1 MMPNNENDKDTS
13 SLPTDVSRDA
23 SKLNHPKPAS
33 RPTTPKSAIKGSG
46 QLRKEPL
53 FPSRTDMPT
62 PPKVAD
68 EPEKPRTPL
77 FPSWHSEK
85 SEKSDPEPPRTPLF
99 PSWHNERPPTRPM
112 ETAKPSEPLFPSR
125 SSSTNPNRHSANDS
139 DVEKPKT
146 PLFPSSNSKPRSSG
160 DDPDIPDKPLFP
172 STGGFRQ
179 SKTQS
184 HDPISIF
191 SGFTMMDNPTPPPV
205 QKPKP
210 SKPASRPKPETS
222 KQDRPASIF
231 DDFKFIKPKSEPE
244 PAPKAEAPQV
254 QPEAPE
260 ALKTPKAAE
269 SPAAPEAVS
278 PTVDVTPEPEPAPAP
293 PEQSAPP
300 VSKTPAVP
308 QQAASTPTVPTVSS
322 TPDVADVDVPD
333 VSETSDAPDTLA
345 VSDTSDSATIK
356 PELPKHEQAS
366 SMLGSFDFVKAPEP
380 ESQPTE
386 PDELPTPTVAAAEA
400 PESEATG
407 VTEAV
412 EPTEVVEV
420 PEDPETTG
428 IGEELPT
435 SSIWTDGFSSLKPIT
450 PLPPTITNFD
460 DDDDFDY
467 TPLFNELGAQVAASK
482 AESAAKPETEPEP
495 EPEPEAEEPEASDE
509 LGVIK
514 PLIIGH
520 QADLKP
526 STNPFSA
533 IVRQPLASPE
543 PEPEAM
549 QDPTLGVAEVSESVT
564 QVTPTVPTS
573 PTASTVPEAPEVPAA
588 LDSLTPPAAPA
599 PARIPTAAT
608 TPAPAVPE
616 APPVKPSK
624 ARKPVDVDKLKA
636 ELSEWGA
643 WASMPQLGS
652 KKRQDK
658 KKSKVG
664 GPSLVYRFPGDS
676 QVLQEVDIAVVME
689 STYPFTAG
697 DTAVSVQNIIRHNP
711 DLTFGVIHIADNS
724 NAPAK
729 SMFELPAN
737 VKWVDVIYLESTEV
751 SEKFS
756 GLVSSPVTDEQVREV
771 LDAIESSVTGNHEPM
786 HALYENAINPQ
797 TRTWSAWG
805 ALGHREFMNAA
816 IKAAGKADDI
826 SLSQLFDLAYNFFL
840 RIYTL
845 LDRVLPTARVYHA
858 HSSGN
863 AGLVAAAGAVQ
874 NKGKFFLTEHNLNI
888 RDSINK
894 LLSRDL
900 NRRVTS
906 EAPLKLTTDTFERFW
921 TQWWL
926 ELGALNYAE
935 AELITYLYPQAVTD
949 AQELGGAQEKA
960 EVLPDGIEWEDLEI
974 PRIWRQQAV
983 PKLERKIS
991 WKLAVVGDFQPS
1003 KGIIELIDA
1012 VKIMVDG
1019 GKTDVRVDLLKPADG
1034 STTDEPEYYSR
1045 CVAHIKQLSVE
1056 NYVRLRD
1063 VKDAR
1068 DVMHEYDALVVPSFQ
1083 ESQPHAALVA
1093 MTMGVPII
1101 GSSVGGMNALVTEE
1115 LSDAQHKKIGASG
1128 ELVPPGDSAAL
1139 ATLMAKLTQSPEL
1152 YRAWHENA
1160 LARIKAFYLLPQ
1172 VMRRYNAIY
1181 RNLGAGKHKV
1191 IGGMAMVP

>member
-1 MMPNNENDKDTS
+1 MPNNENEKDTS

-125 SSSTNPNRHSANDS
+125 SSSANPNRHSAKDS

-146 PLFPSSNSKPRSSG
+146 PLFPSSNSKPHSSG
-160 DDPDIPDKPLFP
+160 DDSDIPDKPLFP

-205 QKPKP
+205 RKPEP
-210 SKPASRPKPETS
+210 SKPESRPKPETS
-222 KQDRPASIF
+222 KRDRPASIF
-231 DDFKFIKPKSEPE
+231 DDFKFIKPKSEPDSEPE

-254 QPEAPE
+254 QPEAP
-260 ALKTPKAAE
+260 AAPKAPKVAE
-269 SPAAPEAVS
+269 AAPKMS
-278 PTVDVTPEPEPAPAP
+278 PIVDVTPEPEPAPAP
-293 PEQSAPP
+293 P
-300 VSKTPAVP
+300 VSGTPAAS
-308 QQAASTPTVPTVSS
+308 QQSASTPTIPTAPT
-322 TPDVADVDVPD
+322 TPDISDVPD
-333 VSETSDAPDTLA
+333 VSNTLDAPD
-345 VSDTSDSATIK
+345 VSDVPDASDSVIIE

-366 SMLGSFDFVKAPEP
+366 SLLGSFDFVKAPKP
-380 ESQPTE
+380 ESRPVE
-386 PDELPTPTVAAAEA
+386 PDEPPAPTEVAETPAAEA
-400 PESEATG
+400 AESVEA
-407 VTEAV
+407 
-412 EPTEVVEV
+412 VEV

-428 IGEELPT
+428 IEEELPT

-450 PLPPTITNFD
+450 PLPPTITHFD

-467 TPLFNELGAQVAASK
+467 TPLFNELGAQVVASK
-482 AESAAKPETEPEP
+482 AESAAKPEPEP
-495 EPEPEAEEPEASDE
+495 EPEFELEEPETSE
-509 LGVIK
+509 ESRTIK

-533 IVRQPLASPE
+533 VVRQPLVPSE
-543 PEPEAM
+543 PEPETA
-549 QDPTLGVAEVSESVT
+549 QDPTMGVAEAPESVA
-564 QVTPTVPTS
+564 QVTPAAPAAPTS
-573 PTASTVPEAPEVPAA
+573 LATSTVSEVPEASEVPAA
-588 LDSLTPPAAPA
+588 PEPSTPPEASA
-599 PARIPTAAT
+599 PARIPTAAI

-616 APPVKPSK
+616 APPAKPSK

-652 KKRQDK
+652 KKPQDK
-658 KKSKVG
+658 KKSKAG
-664 GPSLVYRFPGDS
+664 GPLLVYRFPGDS

-724 NAPAK
+724 NAPTK

-894 LLSRDL
+894 LLSRDF

-935 AELITYLYPQAVTD
+935 AELITYLYPQAVAE

-1012 VKIMVDG
+1012 VKLMVDG

-1083 ESQPHAALVA
+1083 ESQPQAALVA

>member
-1 MMPNNENDKDTS
+1 MMPNNENEKDTS

-23 SKLNHPKPAS
+23 SQLNHPKPAS

-46 QLRKEPL
+46 RLRKEPL

-125 SSSTNPNRHSANDS
+125 SPSTNQNRHSADNS
-139 DVEKPKT
+139 DAEKPKT

-160 DDPDIPDKPLFP
+160 DDSDIPDKPLFP

-205 QKPKP
+205 RKPEP
-210 SKPASRPKPETS
+210 PKPASRPKPETS
-222 KQDRPASIF
+222 KRDRPASIF
-231 DDFKFIKPKSEPE
+231 DDFNFIKPKSEPNSESE
-244 PAPKAEAPQV
+244 PTSKIEAPEV
-254 QPEAPE
+254 QPEAP
-260 ALKTPKAAE
+260 AVPKTPKVPKAAE
-269 SPAAPEAVS
+269 AAPKT
-278 PTVDVTPEPEPAPAP
+278 PKVDVTPEPEPTP

-300 VSKTPAVP
+300 VPHAPSAPRPVSKPTAPTTPE
-308 QQAASTPTVPTVSS
+308 
-322 TPDVADVDVPD
+322 
-333 VSETSDAPDTLA
+333 VSEVPGTSDTTDTTGVA
-345 VSDTSDSATIK
+345 EPSVSATVE
-356 PELPKHEQAS
+356 PEFAQHEQAS
-366 SMLGSFDFVKAPEP
+366 SLLGSFDFIKAPEP
-380 ESQPTE
+380 ESQPEE
-386 PDELPTPTVAAAEA
+386 PDEPPASTVAAETPAAEASEAEPAGTVGAAEVVESVEA
-400 PESEATG
+400 PE
-407 VTEAV
+407 
-412 EPTEVVEV
+412 
-420 PEDPETTG
+420 DMETTG

-435 SSIWTDGFSSLKPIT
+435 SSIWTDGFSSLKPIS
-450 PLPPTITNFD
+450 PLPPTITNFEE
-460 DDDDFDY
+460 DDDFDY

-482 AESAAKPETEPEP
+482 AEPEPEP
-495 EPEPEAEEPEASDE
+495 EPEPEEPEVSE
-509 LGVIK
+509 ESGVVK
-514 PLIIGH
+514 PIIIGH

-533 IVRQPLASPE
+533 VVRQPLVPSE
-543 PEPEAM
+543 PEPEAT
-549 QDPTLGVAEVSESVT
+549 QDPTLGVAETPESVA
-564 QVTPTVPTS
+564 QVTPTVPAASTT
-573 PTASTVPEAPEVPAA
+573 PTTPTVPEVAAAPA
-588 LDSLTPPAAPA
+588 DPAAPEPSVQPEAAA

-608 TPAPAVPE
+608 TPAPAIPE
-616 APPVKPSK
+616 APAAKPLK
-624 ARKPVDVDKLKA
+624 PKKPPVDVDKLKA

-643 WASMPQLGS
+643 WASMPQLGA
-652 KKRQDK
+652 KKSQDK

-711 DLTFGVIHIADNS
+711 DLTFGVIHIADDS

-737 VKWVDVIYLESTEV
+737 VKWVDVIYLESPEV

-756 GLVSSPVTDEQVREV
+756 GLVSLPVTDEQAREV

-805 ALGHREFMNAA
+805 TLGHREFMNAA
-816 IKAAGKADDI
+816 IKSAGKADDI

-863 AGLVAAAGAVQ
+863 AGLVAAAGAMQ

-900 NRRVTS
+900 NRRVTR

-935 AELITYLYPQAVTD
+935 AELITYLYPQAVSD
-949 AQELGGAQEKA
+949 AQELGGAQEKT

-1191 IGGMAMVP
+1191 IGGAAMVS

>member
-1 MMPNNENDKDTS
+1 MDITFIISSIAVFLGIILVLVVILLTAKRYLMPSGTVAITINDKEKLEVAQGS
-13 SLPTDVSRDA
+13 SLLSTLSENGVYLS
-23 SKLNHPKPAS
+23 
-33 RPTTPKSAIKGSG
+33 SACGGKGSCG
-46 QLRKEPL
+46 QC
-53 FPSRTDMPT
+53 
-62 PPKVAD
+62 KVQVV
-68 EPEKPRTPL
+68 EGGGEIL
-77 FPSWHSEK
+77 
-85 SEKSDPEPPRTPLF
+85 
-99 PSWHNERPPTRPM
+99 
-112 ETAKPSEPLFPSR
+112 
-125 SSSTNPNRHSANDS
+125 
-139 DVEKPKT
+139 DVEKGHFTRKEI
-146 PLFPSSNSKPRSSG
+146 KE
-160 DDPDIPDKPLFP
+160 
-172 STGGFRQ
+172 GFRLGCQ
-179 SKTQS
+179 CKVKG
-184 HDPISIF
+184 DISIQVPE
-191 SGFTMMDNPTPPPV
+191 SVLGVKEYECTVVSNNNV
-205 QKPKP
+205 
-210 SKPASRPKPETS
+210 AS
-222 KQDRPASIF
+222 
-231 DDFKFIKPKSEPE
+231 FIKEFIVALPE
-244 PAPKAEAPQV
+244 GEHMDFIPGSYAQ
-254 QPEAPE
+254 
-260 ALKTPKAAE
+260 
-269 SPAAPEAVS
+269 
-278 PTVDVTPEPEPAPAP
+278 
-293 PEQSAPP
+293 
-300 VSKTPAVP
+300 
-308 QQAASTPTVPTVSS
+308 
-322 TPDVADVDVPD
+322 
-333 VSETSDAPDTLA
+333 
-345 VSDTSDSATIK
+345 IK
-356 PELPKHEQAS
+356 
-366 SMLGSFDFVKAPEP
+366 
-380 ESQPTE
+380 
-386 PDELPTPTVAAAEA
+386 
-400 PESEATG
+400 
-407 VTEAV
+407 
-412 EPTEVVEV
+412 
-420 PEDPETTG
+420 
-428 IGEELPT
+428 
-435 SSIWTDGFSSLKPIT
+435 
-450 PLPPTITNFD
+450 
-460 DDDDFDY
+460 
-467 TPLFNELGAQVAASK
+467 
-482 AESAAKPETEPEP
+482 
-495 EPEPEAEEPEASDE
+495 
-509 LGVIK
+509 
-514 PLIIGH
+514 
-520 QADLKP
+520 
-526 STNPFSA
+526 
-533 IVRQPLASPE
+533 
-543 PEPEAM
+543 
-549 QDPTLGVAEVSESVT
+549 
-564 QVTPTVPTS
+564 
-573 PTASTVPEAPEVPAA
+573 
-588 LDSLTPPAAPA
+588 
-599 PARIPTAAT
+599 IPTAAT

-652 KKRQDK
+652 KKPQDK

-756 GLVSSPVTDEQVREV
+756 SLVSAPVTDEQVREV
-771 LDAIESSVTGNHEPM
+771 LDAIESSVTGNHELM
-786 HALYENAINPQ
+786 HVLYENAINPQ

>member
-1 MMPNNENDKDTS
+1 MPNNENEKDTS

-23 SKLNHPKPAS
+23 SQLNHPKPAS

-125 SSSTNPNRHSANDS
+125 SPSTNQNRHSADNS
-139 DVEKPKT
+139 DAEKPKT

-160 DDPDIPDKPLFP
+160 DDSDIPDKPLFP

-205 QKPKP
+205 RKPEP
-210 SKPASRPKPETS
+210 PKPASRPKPETS
-222 KQDRPASIF
+222 KRDRPASIF
-231 DDFKFIKPKSEPE
+231 DDFNFIKPKSEPNSESE
-244 PAPKAEAPQV
+244 PTSKIEAPEV
-254 QPEAPE
+254 QPEAP
-260 ALKTPKAAE
+260 AVPKTPKVPKAAE
-269 SPAAPEAVS
+269 AAPKT
-278 PTVDVTPEPEPAPAP
+278 PKVDVTPEPEPTP

-300 VSKTPAVP
+300 VPHAPSAPRPVSKPTAPTTPE
-308 QQAASTPTVPTVSS
+308 
-322 TPDVADVDVPD
+322 
-333 VSETSDAPDTLA
+333 VSEVPGTSDTTDTTGVA
-345 VSDTSDSATIK
+345 EPSVSATVE
-356 PELPKHEQAS
+356 PEFAKHEQAS
-366 SMLGSFDFVKAPEP
+366 SLLGSFDFIKAPEP
-380 ESQPTE
+380 ESQPEE
-386 PDELPTPTVAAAEA
+386 PDEPPASAVAAETPAAEA
-400 PESEATG
+400 SEA
-407 VTEAV
+407 
-412 EPTEVVEV
+412 EPAGTVGAAEVVESV
-420 PEDPETTG
+420 EAPEDMETTG

-435 SSIWTDGFSSLKPIT
+435 SSIWTDGFSSLKPIS
-450 PLPPTITNFD
+450 PLPPTITNFEE
-460 DDDDFDY
+460 DDDFDY

-482 AESAAKPETEPEP
+482 AEPEPEP
-495 EPEPEAEEPEASDE
+495 EPEPEEPEVSE
-509 LGVIK
+509 ESGVVK
-514 PLIIGH
+514 PIIIGH

-533 IVRQPLASPE
+533 VVRQPLVPSE
-543 PEPEAM
+543 PEPEAT
-549 QDPTLGVAEVSESVT
+549 QDPTLGVAETPESVA
-564 QVTPTVPTS
+564 QVTPTVPAASTT
-573 PTASTVPEAPEVPAA
+573 PTTPTVPEVAEAPA
-588 LDSLTPPAAPA
+588 DPAAPEPSVQPEVAA

-616 APPVKPSK
+616 APAAKPLK
-624 ARKPVDVDKLKA
+624 PKKPPVDVDKLKA

-643 WASMPQLGS
+643 WASMPQLGA
-652 KKRQDK
+652 KKSQDK

-711 DLTFGVIHIADNS
+711 DLTFGVIHIADDS

-737 VKWVDVIYLESTEV
+737 VKWVDVIYLESPEV

-756 GLVSSPVTDEQVREV
+756 GLVSSPVTDEQAREV

-805 ALGHREFMNAA
+805 TLGHREFMNAA
-816 IKAAGKADDI
+816 IKSAGKADDI

-863 AGLVAAAGAVQ
+863 AGLVAAAGAMQ

-900 NRRVTS
+900 NRRVTR

-949 AQELGGAQEKA
+949 AQELGGAQEKT

-1191 IGGMAMVP
+1191 IGGAAMAL

>member
-1 MMPNNENDKDTS
+1 MPNNENEKDTS

-23 SKLNHPKPAS
+23 SQLNHPKPAS

-46 QLRKEPL
+46 RLRKEPL

-125 SSSTNPNRHSANDS
+125 SPSTNQNRHSADNS
-139 DVEKPKT
+139 DAEKPKT

-160 DDPDIPDKPLFP
+160 DDSDIPDKPLFP

-205 QKPKP
+205 RKPEP
-210 SKPASRPKPETS
+210 PKPASRPKPETS
-222 KQDRPASIF
+222 KRDRPASIF
-231 DDFKFIKPKSEPE
+231 DDFNFIKPKSEPNSESE
-244 PAPKAEAPQV
+244 PTSKIEAPEV
-254 QPEAPE
+254 QPEAP
-260 ALKTPKAAE
+260 AVPKTPKVPKAAE
-269 SPAAPEAVS
+269 AAPKT
-278 PTVDVTPEPEPAPAP
+278 PKVDVTPEPEPTP

-300 VSKTPAVP
+300 VPHAPSAPRPVSKPTAPTTPE
-308 QQAASTPTVPTVSS
+308 
-322 TPDVADVDVPD
+322 
-333 VSETSDAPDTLA
+333 VSEVPGTSDTTDTTGVA
-345 VSDTSDSATIK
+345 EPSVSATVE
-356 PELPKHEQAS
+356 PEFAQHEQAS
-366 SMLGSFDFVKAPEP
+366 SLLGSFDFIKAPEP
-380 ESQPTE
+380 ESQPEE
-386 PDELPTPTVAAAEA
+386 PDEPPASTVAAETPAAEASEAEPAGTVGAAEVVESVEA
-400 PESEATG
+400 PE
-407 VTEAV
+407 
-412 EPTEVVEV
+412 
-420 PEDPETTG
+420 DMETTG

-435 SSIWTDGFSSLKPIT
+435 SSIWTDGFSSLKPIS
-450 PLPPTITNFD
+450 PLPPTITNFEE
-460 DDDDFDY
+460 DDDFDY

-482 AESAAKPETEPEP
+482 AEPEPEP
-495 EPEPEAEEPEASDE
+495 EPEPEEPEVSE
-509 LGVIK
+509 ESGVVK
-514 PLIIGH
+514 PIIIGH

-533 IVRQPLASPE
+533 VVRQPLVPSE
-543 PEPEAM
+543 PEPEAT
-549 QDPTLGVAEVSESVT
+549 QDPTLGVAETPESVA
-564 QVTPTVPTS
+564 QVTPTVPAASTT
-573 PTASTVPEAPEVPAA
+573 PTTPTVPEVAAAPA
-588 LDSLTPPAAPA
+588 DPAAPEPSVQPEAAA

-608 TPAPAVPE
+608 TPAPAIPE
-616 APPVKPSK
+616 APAAKPLK
-624 ARKPVDVDKLKA
+624 PKKPPVDVDKLKA

-643 WASMPQLGS
+643 WASMPQLGA
-652 KKRQDK
+652 KKSQDK

-711 DLTFGVIHIADNS
+711 DLTFGVIHIADDS

-737 VKWVDVIYLESTEV
+737 VKWVDVIYLESPEV

-756 GLVSSPVTDEQVREV
+756 GLVSLPVTDEQAREV

-805 ALGHREFMNAA
+805 TLGHREFMNAA
-816 IKAAGKADDI
+816 IKSAGKADDI

-863 AGLVAAAGAVQ
+863 AGLVAAAGAMQ

-1012 VKIMVDG
+1012 VKLMVDG

-1191 IGGMAMVP
+1191 IGGAAMVS

>member
-1 MMPNNENDKDTS
+1 MMPNNENEKDTS

-46 QLRKEPL
+46 RLRKEPL

-85 SEKSDPEPPRTPLF
+85 AEKSDPEPPRTPLF

-125 SSSTNPNRHSANDS
+125 SPSMNPNRHSVDDS

-160 DDPDIPDKPLFP
+160 DDSDIPDKPLFP

-205 QKPKP
+205 RKPEP
-210 SKPASRPKPETS
+210 PKPASRPKPETS
-222 KQDRPASIF
+222 KRDRPASIF
-231 DDFKFIKPKSEPE
+231 DDFNFIKPKSEPDSE
-244 PAPKAEAPQV
+244 PEPTSKVEAPEV
-254 QPEAPE
+254 QPEAP
-260 ALKTPKAAE
+260 AVPKTPKAPKAAE
-269 SPAAPEAVS
+269 AAPKT
-278 PTVDVTPEPEPAPAP
+278 PKVDVTPEPEPTL

-300 VSKTPAVP
+300 VPQAPLAPRPVSKPIMPTTPE
-308 QQAASTPTVPTVSS
+308 
-322 TPDVADVDVPD
+322 
-333 VSETSDAPDTLA
+333 VSEVPGTSDTTDTA
-345 VSDTSDSATIK
+345 GVAEPSVSATVE
-356 PELPKHEQAS
+356 PELAKHEQAS
-366 SMLGSFDFVKAPEP
+366 SLLGSFDFIKAPEP
-380 ESQPTE
+380 ESQPEE
-386 PDELPTPTVAAAEA
+386 PDEPPVPTVAAETPVAEA
-400 PESEATG
+400 PEA
-407 VTEAV
+407 
-412 EPTEVVEV
+412 EPAGTAGAAEVVESV
-420 PEDPETTG
+420 EAPEDMETTG

-435 SSIWTDGFSSLKPIT
+435 SSIWTDGFSSLKPIS
-450 PLPPTITNFD
+450 PLPPTITNFEE
-460 DDDDFDY
+460 DDDFDY

-482 AESAAKPETEPEP
+482 AEPEPEP
-495 EPEPEAEEPEASDE
+495 EPEPEEPEVSE
-509 LGVIK
+509 ESGVVK
-514 PLIIGH
+514 PIIIGH

-533 IVRQPLASPE
+533 VVRQPLVPSE
-543 PEPEAM
+543 PEPEAT
-549 QDPTLGVAEVSESVT
+549 QDPTLGVAETPESVA
-564 QVTPTVPTS
+564 QVTPTVPAASTT
-573 PTASTVPEAPEVPAA
+573 PTTPTVPEVAEAPA
-588 LDSLTPPAAPA
+588 DPAAPEPSVQPEAAA

-616 APPVKPSK
+616 APAAKPLK
-624 ARKPVDVDKLKA
+624 PKKPPVDVDKLKA

-643 WASMPQLGS
+643 WASMPQLGA
-652 KKRQDK
+652 KKSQDK

-711 DLTFGVIHIADNS
+711 DLTFGVIHIADDS

-737 VKWVDVIYLESTEV
+737 VKWVDVIYLESPEV

-771 LDAIESSVTGNHEPM
+771 LDAIESSVTGNHELM

-816 IKAAGKADDI
+816 IKSAGKADDI

-863 AGLVAAAGAVQ
+863 AGLVAAVGAMQ

-900 NRRVTS
+900 NRRVTR

-949 AQELGGAQEKA
+949 AQELGGAQEKT

-1191 IGGMAMVP
+1191 IGGAAMAL

>member
-1 MMPNNENDKDTS
+1 MMPNNENEKDTS

-23 SKLNHPKPAS
+23 SQLNHPKPAS

-46 QLRKEPL
+46 RLRKEPL

-125 SSSTNPNRHSANDS
+125 SPSTNPNRHSADNS
-139 DVEKPKT
+139 DAEKPKT

-160 DDPDIPDKPLFP
+160 DDSDIPDKPLFP

-205 QKPKP
+205 RKPEP
-210 SKPASRPKPETS
+210 PKPASRPKPETS
-222 KQDRPASIF
+222 KRDRPASIF
-231 DDFKFIKPKSEPE
+231 DDFNFIKPKSEPNSESE
-244 PAPKAEAPQV
+244 PTSKVEAPEV
-254 QPEAPE
+254 QPEAP
-260 ALKTPKAAE
+260 AVPKTPKVPKAAE
-269 SPAAPEAVS
+269 AAPKT
-278 PTVDVTPEPEPAPAP
+278 PKVDVTPEPEPTP

-300 VSKTPAVP
+300 VPHAPLAPRPVSK
-308 QQAASTPTVPTVSS
+308 PTVPI
-322 TPDVADVDVPD
+322 TPEISEVPG
-333 VSETSDAPDTLA
+333 TSDTTDTTG
-345 VSDTSDSATIK
+345 VTEPSVSATVE
-356 PELPKHEQAS
+356 PEFAQHEQAS
-366 SMLGSFDFVKAPEP
+366 SLLGSFDFIKAPEP
-380 ESQPTE
+380 ESQPEE
-386 PDELPTPTVAAAEA
+386 PDEPPASTVAAETPAAEASEAEPAGTVGAAEVVESVEA
-400 PESEATG
+400 PE
-407 VTEAV
+407 
-412 EPTEVVEV
+412 
-420 PEDPETTG
+420 DMETTG

-435 SSIWTDGFSSLKPIT
+435 SSIWTDGFSSLKPIS
-450 PLPPTITNFD
+450 PLPPTITNFEE
-460 DDDDFDY
+460 DDDFDY

-482 AESAAKPETEPEP
+482 AEPEPEP
-495 EPEPEAEEPEASDE
+495 EPEPEEPEVSE
-509 LGVIK
+509 ESGVVK
-514 PLIIGH
+514 PIIIGH

-533 IVRQPLASPE
+533 VVRQPLVPSE
-543 PEPEAM
+543 PEPEAT
-549 QDPTLGVAEVSESVT
+549 QDPTLGVAETPESVA
-564 QVTPTVPTS
+564 QVTPTVPAASTT
-573 PTASTVPEAPEVPAA
+573 PTTPTVPEVAEAPA
-588 LDSLTPPAAPA
+588 DPAAPEPSVQPEAAA

-616 APPVKPSK
+616 APAAKPLK
-624 ARKPVDVDKLKA
+624 PKKPPVDVDKLKA

-643 WASMPQLGS
+643 WASMPQLGA
-652 KKRQDK
+652 KKSQDK

-737 VKWVDVIYLESTEV
+737 VKWVDVIYLESPEV

-816 IKAAGKADDI
+816 IKSAGKADDI
-826 SLSQLFDLAYNFFL
+826 SLSKLFDLAYNFFL

-863 AGLVAAAGAVQ
+863 AGLVAAAGAMQ

-900 NRRVTS
+900 NRRVTR

-935 AELITYLYPQAVTD
+935 AELITYLYPQAVSD
-949 AQELGGAQEKA
+949 AQELGGAQEKT

-1191 IGGMAMVP
+1191 IGGAAMAL

>member
-1 MMPNNENDKDTS
+1 MPNNENEKDTS

-23 SKLNHPKPAS
+23 SQLNHPKPAS

-46 QLRKEPL
+46 RLRKEPL

-125 SSSTNPNRHSANDS
+125 SPSTNPNRHSADNS
-139 DVEKPKT
+139 DAEKPKT

-160 DDPDIPDKPLFP
+160 DDSDIPDKPLFP

-205 QKPKP
+205 RKPEP
-210 SKPASRPKPETS
+210 PKPASRPKPETS
-222 KQDRPASIF
+222 KRDRPASIF
-231 DDFKFIKPKSEPE
+231 DDFNFIKPKSEPNSESE
-244 PAPKAEAPQV
+244 PTSKIEAPEV
-254 QPEAPE
+254 QPEAP
-260 ALKTPKAAE
+260 AVPKTPKAPKAAE
-269 SPAAPEAVS
+269 AAPKT
-278 PTVDVTPEPEPAPAP
+278 PKVDVTPEPEPTP

-300 VSKTPAVP
+300 VPQAPLAPRPVSK
-308 QQAASTPTVPTVSS
+308 PTVPT
-322 TPDVADVDVPD
+322 TPE
-333 VSETSDAPDTLA
+333 VSEVPGTSDTTDTTGVA
-345 VSDTSDSATIK
+345 EPSVSATVE
-356 PELPKHEQAS
+356 PEFAKHEQAS
-366 SMLGSFDFVKAPEP
+366 SLLGSFDFIKAPEP
-380 ESQPTE
+380 ESQPEE
-386 PDELPTPTVAAAEA
+386 PDEPPASTVAAEA
-400 PESEATG
+400 PE
-407 VTEAV
+407 TEPAGTV
-412 EPTEVVEV
+412 GAAEVVESV
-420 PEDPETTG
+420 EAPEDMETTD

-435 SSIWTDGFSSLKPIT
+435 SSIWTDGFSSLKPIS
-450 PLPPTITNFD
+450 PLPPTITNFEE
-460 DDDDFDY
+460 DDDFDY

-482 AESAAKPETEPEP
+482 AEPEPEP
-495 EPEPEAEEPEASDE
+495 EPEPEEPEVSE
-509 LGVIK
+509 ESGVVK
-514 PLIIGH
+514 PIIIGH

-533 IVRQPLASPE
+533 VVRQPLVPSE
-543 PEPEAM
+543 PEPEAT
-549 QDPTLGVAEVSESVT
+549 QDPTLGVAETPESVA
-564 QVTPTVPTS
+564 QVTPTVPVASTT
-573 PTASTVPEAPEVPAA
+573 PTTPTVPEVAEAPA
-588 LDSLTPPAAPA
+588 DPAAPEPSVQPEA
-599 PARIPTAAT
+599 ATPARIPTAAT

-616 APPVKPSK
+616 APAAKPSK
-624 ARKPVDVDKLKA
+624 PRKPPVDVDKLKA

-643 WASMPQLGS
+643 WASMPQLGA
-652 KKRQDK
+652 KKSQDK

-737 VKWVDVIYLESTEV
+737 VKWVDVIYLESPEV

-756 GLVSSPVTDEQVREV
+756 GLVSSPVTDEQAREV

-805 ALGHREFMNAA
+805 TLGHREFMNAA
-816 IKAAGKADDI
+816 IKSAGKADDI

-863 AGLVAAAGAVQ
+863 AGLVAAAGAMQ

-900 NRRVTS
+900 NRRVTR

-935 AELITYLYPQAVTD
+935 AELITYLYPQAVSD
-949 AQELGGAQEKA
+949 AQELGGAQEKT

-1191 IGGMAMVP
+1191 IGGAAMAL

>member
-1 MMPNNENDKDTS
+1 MMPNNENEKDTS

-125 SSSTNPNRHSANDS
+125 SSSANPNRHSAKDS

-146 PLFPSSNSKPRSSG
+146 PLFPSSNSKPHSSG
-160 DDPDIPDKPLFP
+160 DDSDIPDKPLFP

-205 QKPKP
+205 RKPEP
-210 SKPASRPKPETS
+210 SKPESRPKPETS
-222 KQDRPASIF
+222 KRDRPASIF
-231 DDFKFIKPKSEPE
+231 DDFKFIKPKSEPDSE
-244 PAPKAEAPQV
+244 PEPVPKAEAPQV
-254 QPEAPE
+254 QPEAP
-260 ALKTPKAAE
+260 AAPKAPKVAE
-269 SPAAPEAVS
+269 AAPKMS
-278 PTVDVTPEPEPAPAP
+278 PIVDVTPEPEPAPV
-293 PEQSAPP
+293 PP
-300 VSKTPAVP
+300 VSGTPAAS
-308 QQAASTPTVPTVSS
+308 QQSASTPTIPTAPT
-322 TPDVADVDVPD
+322 TPDISDVPD
-333 VSETSDAPDTLA
+333 VSNTLDAPD
-345 VSDTSDSATIK
+345 VSDVPDASDSVIIE

-366 SMLGSFDFVKAPEP
+366 SLLGSFDFVKAPKP
-380 ESQPTE
+380 ESQPVE
-386 PDELPTPTVAAAEA
+386 PDEPPAPTEVAETPAAEA
-400 PESEATG
+400 AESVEA
-407 VTEAV
+407 
-412 EPTEVVEV
+412 VEV

-428 IGEELPT
+428 IEEELPT

-450 PLPPTITNFD
+450 PLPPTITHFD

-482 AESAAKPETEPEP
+482 AESAAKPEPEP
-495 EPEPEAEEPEASDE
+495 EPEFELEESETSE
-509 LGVIK
+509 ESGTIK

-533 IVRQPLASPE
+533 VVRQPLVPSE
-543 PEPEAM
+543 PEPETA
-549 QDPTLGVAEVSESVT
+549 QDPTMGVAEAPESVA
-564 QVTPTVPTS
+564 QVTPAEPAVSTVS
-573 PTASTVPEAPEVPAA
+573 EVPEASEVPAA
-588 LDSLTPPAAPA
+588 PEPSTPPEASA
-599 PARIPTAAT
+599 PARIPTAAI

-616 APPVKPSK
+616 APPAKPSK

-652 KKRQDK
+652 KKPQDK
-658 KKSKVG
+658 KKSKAG

-724 NAPAK
+724 NAPTK

-756 GLVSSPVTDEQVREV
+756 SLVSSPVTDEQVREV

-805 ALGHREFMNAA
+805 TLGHREFMNAA

-894 LLSRDL
+894 LLSRDF

-935 AELITYLYPQAVTD
+935 AELITYLYPQAVAE

-1012 VKIMVDG
+1012 VKLMVDG

-1083 ESQPHAALVA
+1083 ESQPQAALVA

>member
-1 MMPNNENDKDTS
+1 MMPNNENEKDTS

-125 SSSTNPNRHSANDS
+125 SSSANPNRHSAKDS

-146 PLFPSSNSKPRSSG
+146 PLFPSSNSKPHSSG
-160 DDPDIPDKPLFP
+160 DDSDIPDKPLFP

-205 QKPKP
+205 RKPEP
-210 SKPASRPKPETS
+210 SKPESRPKPETS
-222 KQDRPASIF
+222 KRDRPASIF
-231 DDFKFIKPKSEPE
+231 DDFKFIKPKSEPDSEPE

-254 QPEAPE
+254 QPEAP
-260 ALKTPKAAE
+260 AAPKAPKVAE
-269 SPAAPEAVS
+269 AAPKMS
-278 PTVDVTPEPEPAPAP
+278 PIVDVTPEPEPAPAP
-293 PEQSAPP
+293 P
-300 VSKTPAVP
+300 VSGTPAAS
-308 QQAASTPTVPTVSS
+308 QQSASTPTIPTAPT
-322 TPDVADVDVPD
+322 TPDISDVPD
-333 VSETSDAPDTLA
+333 VSNTLDAPD
-345 VSDTSDSATIK
+345 VSDVPDASDSVIIE

-366 SMLGSFDFVKAPEP
+366 SLLGSFDFVKAPKP
-380 ESQPTE
+380 ESRPVE
-386 PDELPTPTVAAAEA
+386 PDEPPAPTEVAETPAAEA
-400 PESEATG
+400 AESVEA
-407 VTEAV
+407 
-412 EPTEVVEV
+412 VEV

-428 IGEELPT
+428 IEEELPT

-450 PLPPTITNFD
+450 PLPPTITHFD

-467 TPLFNELGAQVAASK
+467 TPLFNELGAQVVASK
-482 AESAAKPETEPEP
+482 AESAAKPEPEP
-495 EPEPEAEEPEASDE
+495 EPEFELEEPETSE
-509 LGVIK
+509 ESRTIK

-533 IVRQPLASPE
+533 VVRQPLVPSE
-543 PEPEAM
+543 PEPETA
-549 QDPTLGVAEVSESVT
+549 QDPTMGVAEAPESVA
-564 QVTPTVPTS
+564 QVTPAAPAAPTS
-573 PTASTVPEAPEVPAA
+573 LATSTVSEVPEASEVPAA
-588 LDSLTPPAAPA
+588 PEPSTPPEASA
-599 PARIPTAAT
+599 PARIPTAAI

-616 APPVKPSK
+616 APPAKPSK

-652 KKRQDK
+652 KKPQDK
-658 KKSKVG
+658 KKSKAG
-664 GPSLVYRFPGDS
+664 GPLLVYRFPGDS

-724 NAPAK
+724 NAPTK

-894 LLSRDL
+894 LLSRDF

-935 AELITYLYPQAVTD
+935 AELITYLYPQAVAE

-1012 VKIMVDG
+1012 VKLMVDG

-1083 ESQPHAALVA
+1083 ESQPQAALVA

>member
-1 MMPNNENDKDTS
+1 MMPNNENEKDTS

-23 SKLNHPKPAS
+23 SQLNHPKPAS

-46 QLRKEPL
+46 RLRKEPL

-125 SSSTNPNRHSANDS
+125 SPSTNPNRHSADNS
-139 DVEKPKT
+139 DAEKPKT

-160 DDPDIPDKPLFP
+160 DDSDIPDKPLFP

-205 QKPKP
+205 RKPEP
-210 SKPASRPKPETS
+210 PKPASRPKPETS
-222 KQDRPASIF
+222 KRDRPASIF
-231 DDFKFIKPKSEPE
+231 DDFNFIKPKSEPNSESE
-244 PAPKAEAPQV
+244 PTSKVEAPEV
-254 QPEAPE
+254 QPEAP
-260 ALKTPKAAE
+260 AVPKTPKVPKAAE
-269 SPAAPEAVS
+269 AAPKT
-278 PTVDVTPEPEPAPAP
+278 PKVDVTPEPEPTP

-300 VSKTPAVP
+300 VPHAPLAPRPVSK
-308 QQAASTPTVPTVSS
+308 PTVPI
-322 TPDVADVDVPD
+322 TPEISEVPG
-333 VSETSDAPDTLA
+333 TSDTTDTTG
-345 VSDTSDSATIK
+345 VTEPSVSATVE
-356 PELPKHEQAS
+356 PEFAQHEQAS
-366 SMLGSFDFVKAPEP
+366 SLLGSFDFIKAPEP
-380 ESQPTE
+380 ESQPEE
-386 PDELPTPTVAAAEA
+386 PDEPPASTVAAETPAAEASEAEPAGTVGAAEVVESVEA
-400 PESEATG
+400 PE
-407 VTEAV
+407 
-412 EPTEVVEV
+412 
-420 PEDPETTG
+420 DMETTG

-435 SSIWTDGFSSLKPIT
+435 SSIWTDGFSSLKPIS
-450 PLPPTITNFD
+450 PLPPTITNFEE
-460 DDDDFDY
+460 DDDFDY

-482 AESAAKPETEPEP
+482 AEPEPEP
-495 EPEPEAEEPEASDE
+495 EPEPEEPEVSE
-509 LGVIK
+509 ESGVVK
-514 PLIIGH
+514 PIIIGH

-533 IVRQPLASPE
+533 VVRQPLVPSE
-543 PEPEAM
+543 PEPEAT
-549 QDPTLGVAEVSESVT
+549 QDPTLGVAETPESVA
-564 QVTPTVPTS
+564 QVTPTVPAASTT
-573 PTASTVPEAPEVPAA
+573 PTTPTVPEVAEAPA
-588 LDSLTPPAAPA
+588 DPAAPEPSVQPEAAA

-616 APPVKPSK
+616 APAAKPLK
-624 ARKPVDVDKLKA
+624 PKKPPVDVDKLKA

-643 WASMPQLGS
+643 WASMPQLGA
-652 KKRQDK
+652 KKSQDK

-737 VKWVDVIYLESTEV
+737 VKWVDVIYLESPEV

-756 GLVSSPVTDEQVREV
+756 GLVSSPVTDEQAREV

-816 IKAAGKADDI
+816 IKSAGKADDI
-826 SLSQLFDLAYNFFL
+826 SLSKLFDLAYNFFL

-863 AGLVAAAGAVQ
+863 AGLVAAAGAMQ

-900 NRRVTS
+900 NRRVTR

-935 AELITYLYPQAVTD
+935 AELITYLYPQAVSD
-949 AQELGGAQEKA
+949 AQELGGAQEKT

-1191 IGGMAMVP
+1191 IGGAAMAL